1 MNAGPIKSLS
11 SPFMHSC
18 YSRVH
23 TVKGQNVHMGKVSFV
38 TLSEILNL
46 ADKIIRKELIMNT
59 SVALALWLQVPAN
72 FPLVL
77 SCELPFNSIGML

>member
-1 MNAGPIKSLS
+1 MKECMNAGPIKSLS

-18 YSRVH
+18 YSAVQH
-23 TVKGQNVHMGKVSFV
+23 
-38 TLSEILNL
+38 L
-46 ADKIIRKELIMNT
+46 ADKINRKELIMNA
-59 SVALALWLQVPAN
+59 SIALALWLQVPAN